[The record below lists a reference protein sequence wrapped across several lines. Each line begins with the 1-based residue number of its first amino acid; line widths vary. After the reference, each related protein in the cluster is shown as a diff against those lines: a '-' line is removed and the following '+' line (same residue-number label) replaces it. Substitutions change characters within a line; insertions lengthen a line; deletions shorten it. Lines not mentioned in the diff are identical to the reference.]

1 MISSADSGR
10 SCRRLDKAHGLNGGP
25 IMKSAF
31 MGICCLALLALPP
44 ASFAGEDPPCLDQG
58 STVMV
63 QAGDVTKGWLTRESA
78 DAVKARLLQ
87 SATGDKTHWDEDT
100 LVISCA
106 IGGGTAY
113 EMSAATVTGSARGD
127 DAPAAKQLKNY
138 INSLAARSGHTQK
151 EADDIYAGYSKLS
164 GFYRNVPDPER
175 EGGWIGEDALI
186 QRRIAKQFGD
196 VKPTAA
202 PRNSGNDQ
210 QRVAEFKA
218 KVLAAQKKGDTQ
230 ELLRLTQEAQK
241 LPGQGTAAQGTQIT
255 RATDE
260 QAWQIMVAAYP
271 ELAKVCWPT
280 RVTRL
285 AGACLP
291 CSWMSE

>member
-1 MISSADSGR
+1 
-10 SCRRLDKAHGLNGGP
+10 
-25 IMKSAF
+25 MKNTL
-31 MGICCLALLALPP
+31 MGICCLTLLALP
-44 ASFAGEDPPCLDQG
+44 ATLFAGEDPPCLDSG

-78 DAVKARLLQ
+78 DAVKARLLR
-87 SATGDKTHWDEDT
+87 SATGDTKRWDEDT
-100 LVISCA
+100 LIIGCA

-113 EMSAATVTGSARGD
+113 EMSAATVTGSVRGD
-127 DAPAAKQLKNY
+127 DAPAAKQLKTY
-138 INSLAARSGHTQK
+138 INGLAARSGHTQK
-151 EADDIYAGYSKLS
+151 EADDIYADYAKLS

-175 EGGWIGEDALI
+175 EGGWIGEDAVI
-186 QRRIAKQFGD
+186 QRRITKQLGA
-196 VKPTAA
+196 VNPAVA
-202 PRNSGNDQ
+202 PLGSGNDQ

-218 KVLAAQKKGDTQ
+218 KVLAAQKKGDKQ
-230 ELLRLTQEAQK
+230 ELLRLAQEAQK
-241 LPGQGTAAQGTQIT
+241 LPGQGAAAQGAQIT

-280 RVTRL
+280 RVTLL